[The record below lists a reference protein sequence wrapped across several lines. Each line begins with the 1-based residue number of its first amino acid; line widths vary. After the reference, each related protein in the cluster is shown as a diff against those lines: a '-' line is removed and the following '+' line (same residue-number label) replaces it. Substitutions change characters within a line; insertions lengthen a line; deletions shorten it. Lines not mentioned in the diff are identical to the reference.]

1 KILSTTVPESVL
13 AGKLQLNSLMN
24 VLHLLDNLPTAAA
37 VGEEKNTTITKKC
50 SPHPTSARS
59 TSLKC
64 FGHLLRWRRL
74 IPLND
79 NLYTFPFPQLSF
91 GKLWE
96 VTLINS

>member
-1 KILSTTVPESVL
+1 MAV
-13 AGKLQLNSLMN
+13 QSLC
-24 VLHLLDNLPTAAA
+24 VRTAEDVGPYGNLPRKTIIYVTQSTPQRGGGTAAA

-79 NLYTFPFPQLSF
+79 NLY
-91 GKLWE
+91 KL
-96 VTLINS
+96 